1 MCSIYTLVD
10 FGSTFTK
17 VAVVDIAKEK
27 ILGRAQAPTTV
38 EEDITIGFKNAVK
51 KIEEATCLTV
61 NQFGK
66 ILASSSAAGG
76 LRMVVVGLVPELTM
90 EAAKRASLGAGAIV
104 IGTYSFEL
112 TQKDLNEIVSLNPDI
127 ILLSGGT
134 DGGDK
139 NVIVH
144 NANMLAISELDVP
157 IVIAGNRVV
166 SGKIYESLKKV
177 GKTVRITDNVM
188 PKLDKLEVLKVREI
202 IREIFVSHIIKAKG
216 LDKAKKYLD
225 DIVLPTPAAVLSAAA
240 LLAQGTEEEIG
251 IGDLIVVDVG
261 GATTDIHSISL
272 GEPSKP
278 GVIVRDLP
286 EPYIKR
292 TVEGDLG
299 IRYNAS
305 NIIGKAGWSYIIK
318 ETSLPKEIIE
328 RRIEQITEDVNTIS
342 KNSEDKIL
350 DRALARFAVK
360 TAMERHTGIIK
371 QVYTPNGEI
380 SVQYGKDL
388 TKVSKIIGCGGIFS
402 YGNNSSLIL
411 NSALFD
417 PENPWSLKP
426 KEAELF
432 VDKEY
437 IMAHMGLIAS
447 KYPTKVLRILKK
459 YLCII

>member
-1 MCSIYTLVD
+1 MLVD

-17 VAVVDIAKEK
+17 VTVVDIAKEK
-27 ILGRAQAPTTV
+27 ILGRAQTPTTV

-51 KIEEATCLTV
+51 KIEETTCLTV
-61 NQFGK
+61 NQFDK
-66 ILASSSAAGG
+66 ILACSSAAGG
-76 LRMVVVGLVPELTM
+76 LRMIVIGLVPELTV
-90 EAAKRASLGAGAIV
+90 EAAKRATLGAGAIV

-144 NANMLAISELDVP
+144 NAKMLATAKLDVP
-157 IVIAGNRVV
+157 IIIAGNRVV
-166 SGKIYESLKKV
+166 SGEVYENLKKA

-188 PKLDKLEVLKVREI
+188 PELDRLEVLKVREI

-216 LDKAKKYLD
+216 LHKVKKYLD
-225 DIVLPTPAAVLSAAA
+225 DIVLPTPAAVLSAAE
-240 LLAQGTEEEIG
+240 LLSQGTEEESG
-251 IGDLIVVDVG
+251 IGGLIVVDVG
-261 GATTDIHSISL
+261 GATTDIHSVSL
-272 GEPSKP
+272 GEPSKSD
-278 GVIVRDLP
+278 VIVKGLP

-299 IRYNAS
+299 IRYNAA
-305 NIIGKAGWSYIIK
+305 NIIEKAGWSYIIK
-318 ETSLPKEIIE
+318 ETGLSKEIIE
-328 RRIEQITEDVNTIS
+328 KRIEQITENVNTIS
-342 KNSEDKIL
+342 TNSEGKIL
-350 DRALARFAVK
+350 DQVLAKFAVK
-360 TAMERHTGIIK
+360 TAMERHAGIIK
-371 QVYTPNGEI
+371 QVYTPNGEV

-388 TKVSKIIGCGGIFS
+388 TKVSKIIGCGGIFC
-402 YGNNSSLIL
+402 YGNDQYSIL

-417 PENPWSLKP
+417 PENPWSLKA

-447 KYPTKVLRILKK
+447 KHPTKALRILKR
-459 YLCII
+459 YLCKI